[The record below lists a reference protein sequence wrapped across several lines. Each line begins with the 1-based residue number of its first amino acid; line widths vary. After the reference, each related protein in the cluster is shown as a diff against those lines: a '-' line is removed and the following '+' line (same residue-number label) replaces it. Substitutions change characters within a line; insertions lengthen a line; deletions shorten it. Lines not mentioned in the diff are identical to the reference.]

1 MAGKGRS
8 TKNSNSD
15 ALRCEKES
23 TDVQCVC
30 CGISFA
36 VGMTEESLELLKAC
50 DNVKFVCDECLKSPS
65 IKDQIIKTVESGK
78 AEICDRINSLSKEI
92 RSEIDAI
99 KVKLEANEGKMSGLD
114 VPGSKLCDE
123 ISNFRN
129 EMTRSFASVVSS
141 EVVKSVQIIN
151 DDVKKVQK
159 TLTNV
164 MESKERE
171 ANIVVF
177 RLSEGTDDRNRVCKI
192 ISHLTGG
199 VCGETNIIKLVRL
212 GKKND
217 TVVRPI
223 LVKFDDVKVKELV
236 FKNVFKMKSVGDN
249 LSHVGLSHD
258 LTVEQRDELKKLD
271 GRRQTDG
278 EKLNGGFFIQSARRR
293 RKRENSTFSC
303 KERVKLMNGRQGPGY
318 ELCSL
323 IKCGSH
329 GFHSGGD
336 DNSNSNE
343 NFNLGLLNVRSIARN
358 VDGIYGLICDGL
370 DVLVLT
376 ETWHGLPGNNS
387 VSAAMPPGYCYV
399 DFVRQHDPG
408 HGGLVIYFRKEF
420 GCRKINLPSFV
431 TFEVV
436 AIRLVINKNQFILL
450 GVYRPGS
457 AQITVLFF
465 DELVSVLE
473 HITMLNANILL
484 MGDFNVHIERKDDP
498 NTIRLFEIFEVFQLV
513 NHVNESTHLRGGTLD
528 LVVSSVDFP
537 IISTTVLPHGVFSDH
552 SFITVE
558 TIIAKPCRIPT
569 KRFVRSWKNID
580 EDRFVE
586 AVLNSPLSG
595 SCLSNDVDDELKI
608 FNEELKSI
616 IDRLVPKRSRSS
628 LRDTCVC
635 SNLLFFRRYALQ
647 LDQVLVYGSFVFFVM

>member
-65 IKDQIIKTVESGK
+65 IKDQVIKTVESGK
-78 AEICDRINSLSKEI
+78 AGICDKINSLSKEI

-258 LTVEQRDELKKLD
+258 LTVEQRDELKKLMD
-271 GRRQTDG
+271 DARQM
-278 EKLNGGFFIQSARRR
+278 EK
-293 RKRENSTFSC
+293 NSTEGFLY
-303 KERVKLMNGRQGPGY
+303 RVR
-318 ELCSL
+318 
-323 IKCGSH
+323 
-329 GFHSGGD
+329 GD
-336 DNSNSNE
+336 VGKWKIVH
-343 NFNLGLLNVRSIARN
+343 FPA
-358 VDGIYGLICDGL
+358 
-370 DVLVLT
+370 
-376 ETWHGLPGNNS
+376 
-387 VSAAMPPGYCYV
+387 
-399 DFVRQHDPG
+399 
-408 HGGLVIYFRKEF
+408 RKE
-420 GCRKINLPSFV
+420 
-431 TFEVV
+431 
-436 AIRLVINKNQFILL
+436 
-450 GVYRPGS
+450 
-457 AQITVLFF
+457 
-465 DELVSVLE
+465 
-473 HITMLNANILL
+473 
-484 MGDFNVHIERKDDP
+484 
-498 NTIRLFEIFEVFQLV
+498 
-513 NHVNESTHLRGGTLD
+513 
-528 LVVSSVDFP
+528 
-537 IISTTVLPHGVFSDH
+537 
-552 SFITVE
+552 
-558 TIIAKPCRIPT
+558 
-569 KRFVRSWKNID
+569 FVRSWKNID
-580 EDRFVE
+580 EDRFIE

-616 IDRLVPKRSRSS
+616 IDRLVPKRVIFDR
-628 LRDTCVC
+628 
-635 SNLLFFRRYALQ
+635 AQQLQ
-647 LDQVLVYGSFVFFVM
+647 QNSK

>member
-65 IKDQIIKTVESGK
+65 IKDQVIKTVESGK
-78 AEICDRINSLSKEI
+78 AEICDKINSLSKEI

-129 EMTRSFASVVSS
+129 EMTRSFASV
-141 EVVKSVQIIN
+141 
-151 DDVKKVQK
+151 
-159 TLTNV
+159 
-164 MESKERE
+164 ERE

-258 LTVEQRDELKKLD
+258 LTVEQRDELKKLMD
-271 GRRQTDG
+271 DARQM
-278 EKLNGGFFIQSARRR
+278 EK
-293 RKRENSTFSC
+293 NST
-303 KERVKLMNGRQGPGY
+303 EGILYRVR
-318 ELCSL
+318 
-323 IKCGSH
+323 
-329 GFHSGGD
+329 GD
-336 DNSNSNE
+336 VGKWKIVH
-343 NFNLGLLNVRSIARN
+343 FPA
-358 VDGIYGLICDGL
+358 
-370 DVLVLT
+370 
-376 ETWHGLPGNNS
+376 
-387 VSAAMPPGYCYV
+387 
-399 DFVRQHDPG
+399 
-408 HGGLVIYFRKEF
+408 RKE
-420 GCRKINLPSFV
+420 
-431 TFEVV
+431 
-436 AIRLVINKNQFILL
+436 
-450 GVYRPGS
+450 
-457 AQITVLFF
+457 
-465 DELVSVLE
+465 
-473 HITMLNANILL
+473 
-484 MGDFNVHIERKDDP
+484 
-498 NTIRLFEIFEVFQLV
+498 
-513 NHVNESTHLRGGTLD
+513 
-528 LVVSSVDFP
+528 
-537 IISTTVLPHGVFSDH
+537 
-552 SFITVE
+552 
-558 TIIAKPCRIPT
+558 
-569 KRFVRSWKNID
+569 
-580 EDRFVE
+580 
-586 AVLNSPLSG
+586 
-595 SCLSNDVDDELKI
+595 SN
-608 FNEELKSI
+608 
-616 IDRLVPKRSRSS
+616 
-628 LRDTCVC
+628 
-635 SNLLFFRRYALQ
+635 
-647 LDQVLVYGSFVFFVM
+647 

>member
-1 MAGKGRS
+1 
-8 TKNSNSD
+8 
-15 ALRCEKES
+15 
-23 TDVQCVC
+23 
-30 CGISFA
+30 
-36 VGMTEESLELLKAC
+36 
-50 DNVKFVCDECLKSPS
+50 
-65 IKDQIIKTVESGK
+65 
-78 AEICDRINSLSKEI
+78 
-92 RSEIDAI
+92 
-99 KVKLEANEGKMSGLD
+99 MSGLD

-223 LVKFDDVKVKELV
+223 LVKFDDVK
-236 FKNVFKMKSVGDN
+236 
-249 LSHVGLSHD
+249 
-258 LTVEQRDELKKLD
+258 
-271 GRRQTDG
+271 TDG

-293 RKRENSTFSC
+293 RKMENSTFSC

-329 GFHSGGD
+329 GFHSGDD

-436 AIRLVINKNQFILL
+436 AIKLVINKNQFILL

-616 IDRLVPKRSRSS
+616 IDRLVPKR
-628 LRDTCVC
+628 LYCHTH
-635 SNLLFFRRYALQ
+635 F
-647 LDQVLVYGSFVFFVM
+647 

>member
-65 IKDQIIKTVESGK
+65 IKDQVIKTVESGK
-78 AEICDRINSLSKEI
+78 AEICDKINSLSKEI

-236 FKNVFKMKSVGDN
+236 FKNVFKMKSVSDN

-258 LTVEQRDELKKLD
+258 LTVEQRDELKKLMD
-271 GRRQTDG
+271 DARQM
-278 EKLNGGFFIQSARRR
+278 EK
-293 RKRENSTFSC
+293 NSTEGFLY
-303 KERVKLMNGRQGPGY
+303 RVR
-318 ELCSL
+318 
-323 IKCGSH
+323 
-329 GFHSGGD
+329 GD
-336 DNSNSNE
+336 VGKWKIVH
-343 NFNLGLLNVRSIARN
+343 FPA
-358 VDGIYGLICDGL
+358 
-370 DVLVLT
+370 
-376 ETWHGLPGNNS
+376 
-387 VSAAMPPGYCYV
+387 
-399 DFVRQHDPG
+399 
-408 HGGLVIYFRKEF
+408 RKE
-420 GCRKINLPSFV
+420 
-431 TFEVV
+431 
-436 AIRLVINKNQFILL
+436 
-450 GVYRPGS
+450 
-457 AQITVLFF
+457 
-465 DELVSVLE
+465 
-473 HITMLNANILL
+473 
-484 MGDFNVHIERKDDP
+484 
-498 NTIRLFEIFEVFQLV
+498 
-513 NHVNESTHLRGGTLD
+513 
-528 LVVSSVDFP
+528 
-537 IISTTVLPHGVFSDH
+537 
-552 SFITVE
+552 
-558 TIIAKPCRIPT
+558 
-569 KRFVRSWKNID
+569 
-580 EDRFVE
+580 
-586 AVLNSPLSG
+586 
-595 SCLSNDVDDELKI
+595 SN
-608 FNEELKSI
+608 
-616 IDRLVPKRSRSS
+616 
-628 LRDTCVC
+628 
-635 SNLLFFRRYALQ
+635 
-647 LDQVLVYGSFVFFVM
+647 